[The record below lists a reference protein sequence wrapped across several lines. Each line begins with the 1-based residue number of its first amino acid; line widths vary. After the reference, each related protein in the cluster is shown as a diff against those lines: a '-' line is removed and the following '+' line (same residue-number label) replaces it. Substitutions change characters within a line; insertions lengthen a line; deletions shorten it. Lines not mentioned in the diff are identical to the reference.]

1 MVEPAFGQIRIRV
14 EACGVCHTDA
24 LAPRGQLI
32 VAGAGGNEPIE
43 VDPVPLLFGMRS
55 IAGTMTGGKV
65 SLLGGFA
72 WIPHLLADA
81 SQHVEKTIVTFK
93 YGVCSIVSLN
103 RNPC

>member
-1 MVEPAFGQIRIRV
+1 MVEPAFGQVRIRV

-55 IAGTMTGGKV
+55 IAGTMTGSSTDAEDTLSFS
-65 SLLGGFA
+65 SLQGIRPMIETYLESRILSAGLDNMSRIA
-72 WIPHLLADA
+72 
-81 SQHVEKTIVTFK
+81 
-93 YGVCSIVSLN
+93 LN
-103 RNPC
+103 